1 MLDLFYTKGKIM
13 HHFTPEEQF
22 DTSVLEPILGEDNEV
37 IGYFDEELH
46 YNDPAEIADEYFS
59 DAEAQFSA
67 MATECS
73 YLMDQV
79 EAEGGAHTSE
89 DGDPRMIRISE
100 IATILSYF
108 RPELLDPRF
117 Q

>member
-1 MLDLFYTKGKIM
+1 VIDLFYTKGKTM

-22 DTSVLEPILGEDNEV
+22 DTSVLEPMLGEDNEV

-59 DAEAQFSA
+59 DAEAQYSA
-67 MATECS
+67 MAAECT
-73 YLMDQV
+73 YLMNLV
-79 EAEGGAHTSE
+79 EADYQGVPADQE
-89 DGDPRMIRISE
+89 DPRMVRISE
-100 IATILSYF
+100 IATILFYF

>member
-1 MLDLFYTKGKIM
+1 MEDIKAI
-13 HHFTPEEQF
+13 EQF

-46 YNDPAEIADEYFS
+46 YVDPAETADEYFS
-59 DAEAQFSA
+59 DPEAQYSA
-67 MATECS
+67 MAAECS

-79 EAEGGAHTSE
+79 EADYKGSVADQE
-89 DGDPRMIRISE
+89 DPRMIRISE
-100 IATILSYF
+100 IANILAWF
-108 RPELLDPRF
+108 KPDLLDPRF

>member
-1 MLDLFYTKGKIM
+1 MYNPLEI
-13 HHFTPEEQF
+13 EQF
-22 DTSVLEPILGEDNEV
+22 DTSLLEPITGEDHEV
-37 IGYFDEELH
+37 VGYFTSED
-46 YNDPAEIADEYFS
+46 ADDYFS
-59 DAEAQFSA
+59 DPEAQFSA

-73 YLMDQV
+73 YLMNQI
-79 EAEGGAHTSE
+79 EAEGGAHSSE
-89 DGDPRMIRISE
+89 DGDPRMTRISE

>member
-1 MLDLFYTKGKIM
+1 MNE
-13 HHFTPEEQF
+13 FTPEEQF
-22 DTSVLEPILGEDNEV
+22 DTSLLEPMLGEDNEV

-59 DAEAQFSA
+59 DPEAQYSA
-67 MATECS
+67 MAAECT
-73 YLMDQV
+73 YLMNV
-79 EAEGGAHTSE
+79 IEAEGGAHNSD
-89 DGDPRMIRISE
+89 DGDPRMTRISE